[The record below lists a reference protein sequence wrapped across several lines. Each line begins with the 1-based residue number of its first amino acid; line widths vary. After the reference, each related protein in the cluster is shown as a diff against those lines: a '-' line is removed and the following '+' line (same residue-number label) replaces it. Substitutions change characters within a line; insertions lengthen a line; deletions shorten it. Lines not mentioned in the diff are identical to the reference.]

1 MRGGELMQIDSEI
14 IDKSLPTLCIISLRT
29 ALLFPFVEQS
39 ADLIR
44 LPCIAKFCNMKDN
57 NIQ

>member
-1 MRGGELMQIDSEI
+1 MQIDSEI
-14 IDKSLPTLCIISLRT
+14 IDKSLPTLCIISLRP
-29 ALLFPFVEQS
+29 ALLFPFNEQS